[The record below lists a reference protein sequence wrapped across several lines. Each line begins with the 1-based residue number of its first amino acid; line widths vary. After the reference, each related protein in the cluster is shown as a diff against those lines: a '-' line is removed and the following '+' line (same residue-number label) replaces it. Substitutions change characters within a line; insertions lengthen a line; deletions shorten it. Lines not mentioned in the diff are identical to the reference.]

1 MTDSDD
7 VSEDRGFKALFTAY
21 PVETIAVFAPEL
33 LAERGRPSR
42 VEPVQQELPL
52 PDLGEPSRF
61 LDVALLATWDDGRQ
75 TVILLV
81 EHWSEARRV
90 DLRRVHW
97 YFAALALQHPQATV
111 FPVILVTEPTTQILP
126 SRLQSV
132 VAGIPV
138 LDFQVR
144 LVQLGP
150 ADLPRLRAL
159 QNRVAALLMALAI
172 HDALEAAVAAVTTMA
187 RLPGPLDDV
196 HRFLPL
202 ALKLAR
208 ITANDERRFRAR
220 MQQEPQ
226 MFTIFDE
233 VKAEGKAEG
242 LAKGKAEG
250 LAKGKAEGVIATLRD
265 LVAAGTLSI
274 DTARAEIRRLIDQG
288 VLPESMGAE
297 AIQRL
302 G

>member
-1 MTDSDD
+1 MTDPDD
-7 VSEDRGFKALFTAY
+7 VSEDRGFKALFTSY
-21 PVETIAVFAPEL
+21 PVETITVFAPEL
-33 LAERGRPSR
+33 LAEHGQPSR
-42 VEPVQQELPL
+42 VEAIQQEQPL
-52 PDLGEPSRF
+52 PDLGDPSRF
-61 LDVALLATWDDGRQ
+61 LDVALLATWDDGSQ

-81 EHWSEARRV
+81 EHWSTARRI

-97 YFAALALQHPQATV
+97 YYAALSLQHPEATV
-111 FPVILVTEPTTQILP
+111 FPVILVTEKTAQALT

-132 VAGIPV
+132 IAGVPV

-144 LVQLGP
+144 LIQLGP

-159 QNRVAALLMALAI
+159 QSLVAALLMALAI
-172 HDALEAAVAAVTTMA
+172 RDALEAAVAAVSTMA

-196 HRFLPL
+196 YRFLPL
-202 ALKLAR
+202 ALKLAKL
-208 ITANDERRFRAR
+208 TSDEERRFRAR
-220 MQQEPQ
+220 MQQEPH
-226 MFTIFDE
+226 MFTLFDE
-233 VKAEGKAEG
+233 IKAEGVADG
-242 LAKGKAEG
+242 LAKGKAE
-250 LAKGKAEGVIATLRD
+250 GKAEGVIATLRD

-288 VLPESMGAE
+288 VLPENMGAE